1 MPKERTVW
9 RRNNAS
15 RSLERHT
22 EPLADRL
29 PLTSILIKVHAVS
42 LNYRDMNIL
51 NGTNPWPTLDNGIPC
66 SDAAGEV
73 IAIGDSVARFAV
85 GDKVCPILDQLAI
98 TGDEQRRAWLGG
110 EIEGVLASHI
120 VMDQETCVCLPAH
133 LPWEESACLPNAG
146 VTAWSS
152 LVDSSRSLRAGQTV
166 LLQGTGG
173 VSIMALKLALAFGS
187 KAIITSS
194 SDEKLDKVRSQ
205 YPQVKTINYRT
216 TPNWHE
222 KAVDMNGGRGV
233 DIVLDIGGTSSLLK
247 SLRAVAKGGT
257 ISQVGYLSKQ
267 DVADLEGFI
276 HLLIDKTAVLR
287 GINVGSRRDFEQM
300 NEFVGAS
307 GLQFDDIIDET
318 FPTSRL
324 EEAFGALRSQK
335 FVGKIVIMME
345 QD

>member
-1 MPKERTVW
+1 MTKPAIPKERTVW
-9 RRNNAS
+9 RRNTAS
-15 RSLERHT
+15 RSLACHT
-22 EPLADRL
+22 EPLPDRL
-29 PLTSILIKVHAVS
+29 PPTSILIKVHAVS

-51 NGTNPWPTLDNGIPC
+51 NGTNPWPTLDDGIPC

-73 IAIGDSVARFAV
+73 IAIGDSVARFGV
-85 GDKVCPILDQLAI
+85 GDRVCPILDQLAI

-120 VMDQETCVCLPAH
+120 VMDQETCVRLPAH

-152 LVDSSRSLRAGQTV
+152 LVDSSRNLRAGQTV

-173 VSIMALKLALAFGS
+173 VSIMALKLALASGS

-205 YPQVKTINYRT
+205 YPQVQTINYRT
-216 TPNWHE
+216 TPSWHE
-222 KAVDMNGGRGV
+222 KAVELNGGRGV
-233 DIVLDIGGTSSLLK
+233 DIVLDVG
-247 SLRAVAKGGT
+247 
-257 ISQVGYLSKQ
+257 GYLSKQ

-276 HLLIDKTAVLR
+276 HLLIDKTANVR

-300 NEFVGAS
+300 NKFIGAS
-307 GLQFDDIIDET
+307 GLRFDDVVDET
-318 FPTSRL
+318 LPVSRL

-335 FVGKIVIMME
+335 FIGKIVITME
-345 QD
+345 QN